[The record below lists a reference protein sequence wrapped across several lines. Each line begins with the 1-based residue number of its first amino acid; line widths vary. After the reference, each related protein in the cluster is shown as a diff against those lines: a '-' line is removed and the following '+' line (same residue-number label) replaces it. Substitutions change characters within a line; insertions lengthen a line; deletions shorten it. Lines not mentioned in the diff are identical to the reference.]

1 MDAFGADDEPA
12 IAVVDG
18 ADYTLFTGLN
28 SAGPP
33 RPRVI
38 IDLSMADQI
47 QLHYVD
53 LGVSRV
59 TDLKSEMS
67 IGRTEGNDLILNHPS
82 VSRKH
87 AKLEPR
93 GNKWWIVDLKSTNG
107 VKVNGSV
114 VSEAQVNAGDKIHVG
129 SVQLELKA
137 LPSVDFSAESM
148 FDHPSGTVIRRISD
162 FNSEFGLDASVPRA
176 PSEPGVKPVPEVTR
190 EKIFQVLVQV
200 AKAMLES
207 DNLDSLLETVM
218 EMIFKYF
225 SVERGLIIL
234 FDEQGNPI
242 PKLTKFLDD
251 TDARDIPISRN
262 ILNMVAEQQVAFMTS
277 NALEDARLLGGKSIA
292 IHGIRSAMCV
302 PLWNRNRVIG
312 AVQVDSRIHVGR
324 FTEEDL
330 DLLTALANFAAVAI
344 ERAQLNEKIE
354 QEQKI
359 RSKMERY
366 HSPAVIDEIVKG
378 VVNINP
384 EESEIRTAEVSILFA
399 DISGF
404 TTVSET
410 KKPEEIAEFLSH
422 FFSCAVESIFAYGG
436 TLDKFIGDAV
446 MAFFGAPIPQE
457 DHADRAVLAG
467 LMLQRLVGEWN
478 TERERQGLTTVKIR
492 VGINSGPAVVGNV
505 GTEKR
510 VDYTVLG
517 SSVNIASRLESGVAK
532 PGQLVI
538 SKNTLDRVIGSFKT
552 ESLGE
557 FALKGLQQKMP
568 VYAVLGAA
576 ADAPTRETVSATTN

>member
-1 MDAFGADDEPA
+1 MP
-12 IAVVDG
+12 
-18 ADYTLFTGLN
+18 
-28 SAGPP
+28 
-33 RPRVI
+33 
-38 IDLSMADQI
+38 DQLQI
-47 QLHYVD
+47 HYID
-53 LGVSRV
+53 LGVPRV
-59 TDLKSEMS
+59 TDLRAQSS
-67 IGRTEGNDLILNHPS
+67 VGRTEGNDVILNHPS

-87 AKLEPR
+87 ARFENR
-93 GNKWWIVDLKSTNG
+93 DDKWWIVDLKSTNG
-107 VKVNGSV
+107 VKVNGTLIT
-114 VSEAQVNAGDKIHVG
+114 EAQVRAGDRIHIG

-137 LPSVDFSAESM
+137 LPTVDFSGDSM
-148 FDHPSGTVIRRISD
+148 FDNPSGTVIRRISD
-162 FNSEFGLDASVPRA
+162 FNSEFGLDLQAEGAPAAPPRL
-176 PSEPGVKPVPEVTR
+176 PSEPGVKAAPGVTR

-207 DNLDSLLETVM
+207 DDLNSLLETVM
-218 EMIFKYF
+218 EMIFKHLP
-225 SVERGLIIL
+225 VERGLIIL
-234 FDEQGNPI
+234 FDENGNPV

-251 TDARDIPISRN
+251 GDAHDIPISRT
-262 ILNMVAEQQVAFMTS
+262 ILKMVAEQQVALMTS

-292 IHGIRSAMCV
+292 IHGIRSAMCA
-302 PLWNRNRVIG
+302 PLWNKQHVIG

-344 ERAQLNEKIE
+344 ERAQLSEKIE
-354 QEQKI
+354 QERKI
-359 RSKMERY
+359 RNKMERY

-378 VVNINP
+378 AVSAD
-384 EESEIRTAEVSILFA
+384 EEEIRSREVSILFA

-410 KKPEEIAEFLSH
+410 KAPEEVAEFLSH

-446 MAFFGAPIPQE
+446 MAFFGAPIEQE
-457 DHADRAVLAG
+457 DHADRAILAG
-467 LMLQRLVGEWN
+467 MMMQRLVAEWN
-478 TERERQGLTTVKIR
+478 AERARQGLPEVKIR

-517 SSVNIASRLESGVAK
+517 SAVNIASRLESGVAK

-538 SKNTLDRVIGSFKT
+538 SQNTLDRTVGSFIT

-568 VYAVLGAA
+568 VHTVIGSGNAQART
-576 ADAPTRETVSATTN
+576 DALQATTN

>member
-1 MDAFGADDEPA
+1 MDQ
-12 IAVVDG
+12 
-18 ADYTLFTGLN
+18 L
-28 SAGPP
+28 
-33 RPRVI
+33 
-38 IDLSMADQI
+38 QI
-47 QLHYVD
+47 HYVD
-53 LGVSRV
+53 LGVPRI
-59 TDLKSEMS
+59 TDLKSDLS
-67 IGRTEGNDLILNHPS
+67 IGRTEGNDLVLNHPS

-87 AKLEPR
+87 ARVETR
-93 GNKWWIVDLKSTNG
+93 EGHYWIIDLKSTNG
-107 VKVNGSV
+107 VKVNGNLITESA
-114 VSEAQVNAGDKIHVG
+114 VSAGDRILVG
-129 SVQLELKA
+129 SVQLDIKSM
-137 LPSVDFSAESM
+137 PSVDFSGESM
-148 FDHPSGTVIRRISD
+148 FDNPSGTVIRRISD
-162 FNSEFGLDASVPRA
+162 FNSEFGLDLGEVQAAAARPA
-176 PSEPGVKPVPEVTR
+176 SEPGFRPEPSVTR

-200 AKAMLES
+200 ARALLES
-207 DNLDSLLETVM
+207 DDLQSLLNTVM
-218 EMIFKYF
+218 DMIFKYLP
-225 SVERGLIIL
+225 VERGLILL
-234 FDEQGNPI
+234 FDENGEPV
-242 PKLTKFLDD
+242 PKLTKFIEG
-251 TDARDIPISRN
+251 AEAQDIPISRT
-262 ILNMVAEQQVAFMTS
+262 ILKMVAEQQVALMTS

-312 AVQVDSRIHVGR
+312 AVQVDSPIHIGR

-330 DLLTALANFAAVAI
+330 DLITALANFAAVAV
-344 ERAQLNEKIE
+344 ERAQLSEKIE
-354 QEQKI
+354 QERKI

-378 VVNINP
+378 VISAD
-384 EESEIRTAEVSILFA
+384 ETDIRTADVSILFA

-410 KKPEEIAEFLSH
+410 KKPEEVAAFLSN
-422 FFSCAVESIFAYGG
+422 FFSAAVDAIFAYGG

-457 DHADRAVLAG
+457 DHADRAILAG
-467 LMLQRLVGEWN
+467 LMMMERIEQWN
-478 TERERQGLTTVKIR
+478 AERAREGLLPPVRIR

-532 PGQLVI
+532 PGQLVV
-538 SKNTLDRVIGSFKT
+538 SQNTLDRVMGSFET

-568 VYAVLGAA
+568 VYAIKGSVNLRKTNAGDTLHAA
-576 ADAPTRETVSATTN
+576 TPSPS